1 MGSSEVAATV
11 IRRWL
16 ALALETIVAHEDALG
31 RLDAA
36 AGDGDH
42 GATMVRGLRA
52 ANAAADA
59 ATGSAGDL
67 LMTAGAAFADAA
79 GGASGA
85 LVGALLTTT
94 GRTLGSGPYDRAAVT
109 AALQAGLAMVMRL
122 GKAQPGDKTLLDALA
137 PFIDALAAQPPAVTL
152 AAAWR
157 AALPSASTGADATR
171 EMVAKRGRAARLG
184 ERSLGQPDPGAVSI
198 TYLLQAAGAV
208 LAAADGQALRPVTPV
223 A

>member
-1 MGSSEVAATV
+1 MSSAEVAATLV
-11 IRRWL
+11 RRWL
-16 ALALETIVAHEDALG
+16 ALALEAVAIHEEELG

-52 ANAAADA
+52 ANAAVDA

-67 LMTAGAAFADAA
+67 LLAAGASFADAA

-85 LVGALLTTT
+85 LVGALLTTV
-94 GRTLGSGPYDRAAVT
+94 GRTLGGGPSDRAAVT

-122 GKAQPGDKTLLDALA
+122 GKAQPGDKTLIDALA
-137 PFIDALAAQPPAVTL
+137 PFVAALAAQPAGITL

-157 AALPSASTGADATR
+157 AALPSAGAGADATR
-171 EMVAKRGRAARLG
+171 AMVAKRGRAARLG
-184 ERSLGQPDPGAVSI
+184 ERSRGHLDPGAVSV
-198 TYLLQAAGAV
+198 TYLLQAAGAA
-208 LAAADGQALRPVTPV
+208 LAGADGQSYPRD
-223 A
+223 

>member
-1 MGSSEVAATV
+1 MGSLEIADAVV
-11 IRRWL
+11 RRWL
-16 ALALETIVAHEDALG
+16 ALALKTIIAHEDELG

-85 LVGALLTTT
+85 LVGALFTTT
-94 GRTLGSGPYDRAAVT
+94 GRTLGSGPYDTAALVT
-109 AALQAGLAMVMRL
+109 ALQAGLTMVMRL
-122 GKAQPGDKTLLDALA
+122 GKAQPGDKTLIDALA
-137 PFIDALAAQPPAVTL
+137 PFVAALAVQPADATL

-157 AALPSASTGADATR
+157 AALPSADVGAAATR
-171 EMVAKRGRAARLG
+171 EMVAKRGRAAKLG
-184 ERSLGQPDPGAVSI
+184 ERSLGHPDPGAVSI

-208 LAAADGQALRPVTPV
+208 LADGQVSPPAPLT
-223 A
+223 

>member
-1 MGSSEVAATV
+1 MGSSEVAGTV
-11 IRRWL
+11 VRRWL
-16 ALALETIVAHEDALG
+16 ALALETIAAHEDELG

-59 ATGSAGDL
+59 VTGSAGDL

-85 LVGALLTTT
+85 LIGALLTTT
-94 GRTLGSGPYDRAAVT
+94 GRTLGSGPYDAAALVK
-109 AALQAGLAMVMRL
+109 ALQAGLTMVMRL
-122 GKAQPGDKTLLDALA
+122 GKAQPGDKTLIDALA
-137 PFIDALAAQPPAVTL
+137 PFVAALAAQPPDATL

-157 AALPSASTGADATR
+157 AALPSAVAGADATR
-171 EMVAKRGRAARLG
+171 EMVAKRGRAAKLG
-184 ERSLGQPDPGAVSI
+184 ERSLGHPDPGAVSI
-198 TYLLQAAGAV
+198 VYLLRATGAV
-208 LAAADGQALRPVTPV
+208 LAIAEDEA
-223 A
+223 